1 MAKTEP
7 WQLPE
12 TPSVA
17 DVAEVRRIGA
27 RASRARN
34 SDQTAAAIFW
44 SAPPL
49 VPWAVA
55 ATQAARL
62 AGLDARDVKM
72 RVAIALDHARRMAL
86 RIGERIRYPMPQA
99 LIRGEAPS
107 CVAAMHV
114 DPAWEPLLSTQL
126 PSEAPCAQCVA
137 AGAAVATLRS
147 VLHDDHLEL
156 EAIFPQSRGVARR
169 FRTLTEMLQECEDA
183 QVWAGLHL
191 RATVVES
198 TELGLRMGGELERPV
213 RLRVRN

>member
-1 MAKTEP
+1 MAKMQP

-27 RASRARN
+27 RVSRART

-49 VPWAVA
+49 VPWMVA
-55 ATQAARL
+55 AIEAARL

-72 RVAIALDHARRMAL
+72 RVAIALDHACRMAL
-86 RIGERIRYPMPQA
+86 RIGERIRYPVPQA

-107 CVAAMHV
+107 CNAAMHV
-114 DPAWEPLLSTQL
+114 DPSWEPLVSTRL
-126 PSEAPCAQCVA
+126 RSEAPCAPCVA
-137 AGAAVATLRS
+137 AGAVVATLRN
-147 VLHDDHLEL
+147 VLQDDHLAL
-156 EAIFPQSRGVARR
+156 EATFPQSRGVARR

-191 RATVVES
+191 RATAVES
-198 TELGLRMGGELERPV
+198 TELGLRMGGEMQRPV
-213 RLRVRN
+213 RGRVGK